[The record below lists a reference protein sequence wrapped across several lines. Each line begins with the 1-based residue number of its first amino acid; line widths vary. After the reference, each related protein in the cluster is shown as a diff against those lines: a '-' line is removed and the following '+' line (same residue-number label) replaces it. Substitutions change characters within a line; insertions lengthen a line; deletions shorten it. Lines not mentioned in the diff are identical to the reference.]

1 MTQWLLR
8 EARLQDPRFDGHLV
22 DVRVHDGAIVE
33 VGVDLAGAGEDVFEV
48 AGRRLLPGLRDAHV
62 HLLTWART
70 RATAALNEDLLG
82 AHSATEAAKAVAEAR
97 GTPGVWLLGT
107 GFRQASWPSDPHK
120 SLLDAAAPDSAVVLT
135 SQDQHSS
142 WWSSAA
148 LAEAGFEHETGYLRE
163 YESWDALERIPA
175 PTMQQ
180 DDAAVHVALTEA
192 AARGVTSIVD
202 YEFSGALWQW
212 RRRDQAAS
220 LPIRVTSGLVLDE
233 LAEALDGGWRTGDVD
248 GMVTIG
254 SLKLFADGALG
265 SRTAWCDHA
274 FVDDDNNHG
283 RALMVGDE
291 MASVLQRAA
300 AGALSATVHAI
311 GDAANRL
318 VLDAFAATGVRGS
331 IEHAQLLAEADLARI
346 AALTRTV
353 SVQPSHAVDDRDLA
367 DRWWADRV
375 DRAYPLAS
383 LLKHGAK
390 VVFGS
395 DAPVA
400 PLDPWMTIAA
410 AVARTLDDLPPWQ
423 PSQAVSLDQALQC
436 STSNLIAVGQ
446 PADLIVTDVDPF
458 SLESTELAEVTVA
471 ATMAAGGWTHHPEL
485 EIRRSED

>member
-1 MTQWLLR
+1 MTNWLLR
-8 EARLQDPRFDGHLV
+8 EARVLDPHFDGHLV

-33 VGVDLAGAGEDVFEV
+33 VGVALAGAGEDVFEL

-82 AHSATEAAKAVAEAR
+82 AHSATEAAKAVVEAPRTAGIWIR
-97 GTPGVWLLGT
+97 GS

-120 SLLDAAAPDSAVVLT
+120 SLLDAAAPDWAVVLT
-135 SQDQHSS
+135 SQDHHSS

-148 LAEAGFEHETGYLRE
+148 LAEIGIEHGTGYLRE
-163 YESWDALERIPA
+163 YESWDALAKIPA
-175 PTMQQ
+175 PTVHQ
-180 DDAAVHVALTEA
+180 DDAAVRTALSEA

-202 YEFSGALWQW
+202 YEFGGALWQW
-212 RRRDQAAS
+212 RRRDQAAR
-220 LPIRVTSGLVLDE
+220 LAVRVRSGLVLDE

-274 FVDDDNNHG
+274 FLGDDNNHG

-291 MASVLQRAA
+291 MVSVLERAA

-331 IEHAQLLAEADLARI
+331 IEHAQLLSEPDLARI
-346 AALTRTV
+346 GALTQAV
-353 SVQPSHAVDDRDLA
+353 SIQPSHAVNDRDLA
-367 DRWWADRV
+367 DRWWADRL

-383 LLKHGAK
+383 LLKRGAN

-400 PLDPWMTIAA
+400 PLDPWLTIAS
-410 AVARTLDDLPPWQ
+410 AVARTIDDLPPWQ
-423 PSQAVSLDQALQC
+423 PSQAVSLAQALRC
-436 STSNLIAVGQ
+436 STATSIAVGQ

-458 SLESTELAEVTVA
+458 TLEPTELADVTVA
-471 ATMAAGGWTHHPEL
+471 ATMAAGRWTHNPEL
-485 EIRRSED
+485 EIHTSDD